1 MLLVD
6 IGNTRLKWRL
16 HKLDANGQPTTTVQQ
31 RGSIA
36 TKELSTPALTKAM
49 PANAKTLCFASVADK
64 NINALLVAWAAKQ
77 QLNYQQVQTQQ
88 QWQDLT
94 NAYADVTRMG
104 VDRWLVM
111 VAVRQLNQAAIC
123 VIDCG
128 SATTVDFIA
137 ANGQHEGGYIIP
149 GQRLMVQSLISDT
162 AQIDFLDQEAQ
173 LQNGG
178 YGINTAGAVIQGSKN
193 LHQAGI
199 NAIAEQALRAGY
211 KVYATGGDGKF
222 LAQNQ
227 AINYIEELVLD
238 GLWASLYDESC

>member
-16 HKLDANGQPTTTVQQ
+16 HKLDANDQPIPAVQQ
-31 RGSIA
+31 RGSIPI
-36 TKELSTPALTKAM
+36 KELSVSALTQIL
-49 PANAKTLCFASVADK
+49 PANAQSLWFASVAGEDT
-64 NINALLVAWAAKQ
+64 NSLLRTWAANH
-77 QLNYQQVQTQQ
+77 QLTYLQAHTRQH
-88 QWQDLT
+88 WQDLT

-104 VDRWLVM
+104 VDRWLAM
-111 VAVRQLNQAAIC
+111 VAVRQLNQVAVC

-149 GQRLMVQSLISDT
+149 GQRLMVQSLLLDT
-162 AQIDFLDQEAQ
+162 AQVDFVEQENK
-173 LQNGG
+173 LQEGV
-178 YGINTAGAVIQGSKN
+178 YGTNTAGAVMQGSKRM
-193 LHQAGI
+193 HQTGVG
-199 NAIAEQALRAGY
+199 AIAEQALQAGY

-227 AINYIEELVLD
+227 TINYIDELVLD